1 MVQLVVPASQPPN
14 SSAERL
20 KASGGHCKRSRT
32 TGIVAHIKGVQ
43 MIRPGPRNSIT
54 DVPGIRV
61 GNAEAPALLTG
72 ATAVIPDNPAIA
84 AVDVR
89 GGGPGTRE
97 IDALAAESTVQEVH
111 GIALAGG
118 SAYGLD
124 AAGGVMHWLR
134 GQGRGFAIGGT
145 VVPIVPGAIIFD
157 LTTGGVKHWD
167 HPPWW
172 ELGRKAAGAAGVDFA
187 LGNAGAGLGAR
198 AGSLKG
204 GLGTASVQ
212 WDGITIGALAG
223 ANPVG
228 SVVIPGTGTFWA
240 WPFELE
246 GEFGGQTPP
255 GGPLAELDHEFSRPA
270 GANTTLAVIA
280 TDAQLTR
287 PQARRVALMAHDG
300 FARAIRPVHSPLDGD
315 TVFVLA
321 TGDRALADPIT
332 DLARLGMLAADCTA
346 RAITRGVFEAQA
358 MAGWPAYR
366 DMAYRDLA

>member
-1 MVQLVVPASQPPN
+1 
-14 SSAERL
+14 
-20 KASGGHCKRSRT
+20 
-32 TGIVAHIKGVQ
+32 

-54 DVPGIRV
+54 DVPGIQV
-61 GNAEAPALLTG
+61 GNADLPGLVTG
-72 ATAVIPDNPAIA
+72 ATAVIPDHPSIA
-84 AVDVR
+84 AADVR

-97 IDALAAESTVQEVH
+97 TEALAAGSTVQEVH

-134 GQGRGFAIGGT
+134 RQGRGFAVGGA

-157 LTTGGVKHWD
+157 LNTGGPKDWD

-172 ELGRKAAGAAGVDFA
+172 DLGYRAAAAAGEDFA
-187 LGNAGAGLGAR
+187 LGNAGAGLGAK
-198 AGSLKG
+198 AGRLKG

-212 WDGITIGALAG
+212 SDGITIGALAV

-228 SVVIPGTGTFWA
+228 SVVIPGTRTFWA
-240 WPFELE
+240 WPFELD

-255 GGPLAELDHEFSRPA
+255 GAAPADLDHDFNRPA
-270 GANTTLAVIA
+270 GTNTTLAVIA
-280 TDAQLTR
+280 VDAQLTR
-287 PQARRVALMAHDG
+287 NQAKRIAVMAHDG

-321 TGDRALADPIT
+321 TGGTALADPIG

-346 RAITRGVFEAQA
+346 RAITRGVFEARA
-358 MAGWPAYR
+358 LAGWPAYR
-366 DMAYRDLA
+366 DLP

>member
-1 MVQLVVPASQPPN
+1 
-14 SSAERL
+14 
-20 KASGGHCKRSRT
+20 
-32 TGIVAHIKGVQ
+32 

-54 DVPGIRV
+54 DVRGIRV

-72 ATAVIPDNPAIA
+72 ATAVIPDHPAIA

-89 GGGPGTRE
+89 GGGPGTRD
-97 IDALAAESTVQEVH
+97 IDALAASSTVQEVH

-134 GQGRGFAIGGT
+134 GKGRGFAIGGT

-157 LTTGGVKHWD
+157 LTIGGTMDWD

-172 ELGRKAAGAAGVDFA
+172 ELGHKAAGSAGLDFA

-198 AGSLKG
+198 AGTLKG

-212 WDGITIGALAG
+212 WGGVTIGALAI

-228 SVVIPGTGTFWA
+228 SVVIPGSGTFWA

-246 GEFGGQTPP
+246 AEFGGQAPP
-255 GGPLAELDHEFSRPA
+255 GAPPTDLDYDFSRPP
-270 GANTTLAVIA
+270 GTNTTLVVIA
-280 TDAQLTR
+280 TDAKLTR
-287 PQARRVALMAHDG
+287 PQAKRVALMAHDG
-300 FARAIRPVHSPLDGD
+300 LARAIRPVHSPLDGD

-321 TGDRALADPIT
+321 TGAQALQDPIT

-358 MAGWPAYR
+358 LAGWPAYR
-366 DMAYRDLA
+366 DMA